1 MIIYIF
7 KIIIKLIMMS
17 SWFDPCST
25 LVRPQKPWTSPFYSS
40 MNGSDL
46 KTLLRDITVSL
57 YGWKFQLL
65 KYPSITQMQCNFHM
79 SYFLSKLTF
88 NLDGRVEIKAKTLC
102 KLSQKLQWKSIIFP
116 INLPR
121 NDDVCFAKFFKI

>member
-1 MIIYIF
+1 MILYIF
-7 KIIIKLIMMS
+7 KIIIKLIMML

-25 LVRPQKPWTSPFYSS
+25 LVRPQKPWTSFFYGL
-40 MNGSDL
+40 MNGPDL

-88 NLDGRVEIKAKTLC
+88 NLDGRMEIKAKTLC